1 MVLNGIQLVCILI
14 MVLTSFKLILLL
26 LDPEITGLLPVDTW
40 DTTLTPEQVDD
51 EWLNYGERDVNP
63 LYGLDNESF

>member
-1 MVLNGIQLVCILI
+1 MY
-14 MVLTSFKLILLL
+14 TYY
-26 LDPEITGLLPVDTW
+26 DPEITGLLPVDTW

-63 LYGLDNESF
+63 LYGLDNEKELVKKE